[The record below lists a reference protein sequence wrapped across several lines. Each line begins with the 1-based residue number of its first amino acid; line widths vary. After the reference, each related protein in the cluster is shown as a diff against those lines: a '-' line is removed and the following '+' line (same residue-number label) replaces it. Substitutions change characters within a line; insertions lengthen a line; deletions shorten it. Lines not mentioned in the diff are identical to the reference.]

1 MNSSKDYP
9 FYEDNSG
16 HKNIDYILKN
26 KKYKNIERKMMTT
39 KENYSW
45 NGSNDHILDIEEDS
59 MINSSFNIY
68 DVNGFRN
75 IDEINNM
82 ENTFFRNTGGER
94 NNSEIFQDNKN
105 VDIVQNKPTNYI
117 IDPKTGKSI
126 ITGNDLTDNAFY
138 QLFQTKE
145 TKKEIVE
152 KMRMLKKKRKR
163 RTKEEIKNDKRK
175 NELIK
180 PVVIPERK
188 RGRRKKGLKINPNSG
203 KYHSKKDND
212 NIIRKIN
219 TVIFKRT
226 INWMNKSFLDDNK
239 KFKNGKD
246 KKNKNIFLKLNP
258 HIINNKNKKKVRLKI
273 LDQTF
278 KEILS
283 SYPKSSKYK
292 TFSAFHNKE
301 LIDKIFQENKQH
313 FIQYILNMTF
323 SKCLNYFNGQI
334 SDDSIIEDFKKNYN
348 HDYDDKLIREFIN
361 KFEKIDK
368 FLRIEYIK
376 HKKEGNDEKSTEE
389 YLTRIRV
396 LCLNYKEEF
405 EKKSERSENKNN
417 KVEDSKDN

>member
-39 KENYSW
+39 KENNSW

-226 INWMNKSFLDDNK
+226 INWMNKSFLDENK

-283 SYPKSSKYK
+283 SYQKSSKYK
-292 TFSAFHNKE
+292 TFSTFHNIE

>member
-26 KKYKNIERKMMTT
+26 KKYKNTERKMMTT
-39 KENYSW
+39 KENNSW

-59 MINSSFNIY
+59 MINSPFNIY

-226 INWMNKSFLDDNK
+226 INWMNKSFLDENK

-292 TFSAFHNKE
+292 TFSAFHN
-301 LIDKIFQENKQH
+301 
-313 FIQYILNMTF
+313 
-323 SKCLNYFNGQI
+323 
-334 SDDSIIEDFKKNYN
+334 
-348 HDYDDKLIREFIN
+348 RE
-361 KFEKIDK
+361 
-368 FLRIEYIK
+368 
-376 HKKEGNDEKSTEE
+376 
-389 YLTRIRV
+389 
-396 LCLNYKEEF
+396 
-405 EKKSERSENKNN
+405 
-417 KVEDSKDN
+417 